1 MVMQKPLCSPAL
13 CPLGAEDCP
22 LWAETQRLQDECDR
36 LRELSHTDPLT
47 GLFNRRYMKN
57 VLDQEMERTRRTGL
71 PTSLIMIDL
80 DFFKR
85 INDTY
90 GHQAGDEALK
100 WVSLVWRKNLRRI
113 DIPCR
118 YGGEE
123 FAMVLPG
130 TRLQAALR
138 AAKRLQT
145 ALSNSPVQLGGRQVF
160 LTASFGVDSFTAREE
175 VTVRSFVKR
184 ADSYLLEAKIKG
196 RNRICSQKPENV
208 QRTPEVTVD
217 ERIAL
222 FGPPALPA
230 KGMARKNRPF
240 PKG

>member
-1 MVMQKPLCSPAL
+1 MQKPLCSPAL
-13 CPLGAEDCP
+13 CPFGAVDCAI
-22 LWAETQRLQDECDR
+22 WEEAQRLQYECER

-57 VLDQEMERTRRTGL
+57 ALDQEMERTRRTGL

-80 DFFKR
+80 DYFKR

-100 WVSLVWRKNLRRI
+100 WVSQVWRKTLRRI

-123 FAMVLPG
+123 FAVILPG

-138 AAKRLQT
+138 VARRLQ
-145 ALSNSPVQLGGRQVF
+145 ANLRNSPLQLPGRKVF
-160 LTASFGVDSFTAREE
+160 LTASFGVDTYQPRDDL
-175 VTVRSFVKR
+175 TVRGFLRR
-184 ADSYLLEAKIKG
+184 ADRYLLEAKVKG
-196 RNRICSQKPENV
+196 RDQIRSQNPEIDR
-208 QRTPEVTVD
+208 RTAEVTMD
-217 ERIAL
+217 ERSAL
-222 FGPPALPA
+222 FGAGDPTLTRAA
-230 KGMARKNRPF
+230 REKQASKKG
-240 PKG
+240 